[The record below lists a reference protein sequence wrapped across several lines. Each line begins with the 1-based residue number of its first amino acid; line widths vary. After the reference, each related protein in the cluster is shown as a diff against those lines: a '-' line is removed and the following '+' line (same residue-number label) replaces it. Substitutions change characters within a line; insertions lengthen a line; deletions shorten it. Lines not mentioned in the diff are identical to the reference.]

1 MEKPLLRLVAEIT
14 SRTSSVKIV
23 QNLNFES
30 FESRGRC
37 THSFNRA
44 KFSLFNY
51 FTSIGPVWSGGADR
65 QFEPKMTSIA
75 MAGTCVSPRGGAN
88 PGARLDSWQRAVLI
102 SIGGL
107 ILGIIISCIRSF
119 AAKLLRQW
127 GYDTQ
132 WLRKRK
138 EYRKRVINTFQHGV
152 NKLIHMVR
160 SEVVDIGVLVASG
173 KELEIVDINN
183 NMRAMLRWPD
193 EFGTE
198 KVA

>member
-1 MEKPLLRLVAEIT
+1 M
-14 SRTSSVKIV
+14 SSID
-23 QNLNFES
+23 
-30 FESRGRC
+30 
-37 THSFNRA
+37 
-44 KFSLFNY
+44 
-51 FTSIGPVWSGGADR
+51 I
-65 QFEPKMTSIA
+65 
-75 MAGTCVSPRGGAN
+75 AGTCDGSGVCTSMTTTDTA

-107 ILGIIISCIRSF
+107 ILGILISCIRSF
-119 AAKLLRQW
+119 AVKLLRQW

-138 EYRKRVINTFQHGV
+138 EYRRRVINTFQHGV

-160 SEVVDIGVLVASG
+160 SEIVDIGVLVASG

-198 KVA
+198 KVASVCLLICANNNLQ